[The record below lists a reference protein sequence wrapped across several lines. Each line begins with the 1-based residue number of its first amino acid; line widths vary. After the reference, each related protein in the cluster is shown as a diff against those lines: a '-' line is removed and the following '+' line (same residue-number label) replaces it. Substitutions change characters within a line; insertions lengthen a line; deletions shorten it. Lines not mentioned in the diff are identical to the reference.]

1 MIKDPPIL
9 RISRNFPRPPNDV
22 VKALTG
28 AMTGHLV
35 DAMGGGGA
43 LDWQIKALGGGPQSF
58 CGVAVTCDCG
68 PSDNLAL
75 FGALDV
81 VKPGDVIVAATRSH
95 RAASVTGDLLVGMA
109 RNCGAAA
116 IVTDGVVRDVA
127 GILAVG
133 LPVCCAGVSPN
144 SPVRNGPGTVGL
156 PIVVGGVA
164 IASGDII
171 VGDAD
176 GVVVVPQ
183 AIAADLVK
191 RLVDVRAAEALLEAK
206 VKSGLRIPD
215 FIADV
220 LSSPRVE
227 NID

>member
-1 MIKDPPIL
+1 
-9 RISRNFPRPPNDV
+9 
-22 VKALTG
+22 
-28 AMTGHLV
+28 
-35 DAMGGGGA
+35 
-43 LDWQIKALGGGPQSF
+43 
-58 CGVAVTCDCG
+58 
-68 PSDNLAL
+68 
-75 FGALDV
+75 
-81 VKPGDVIVAATRSH
+81 
-95 RAASVTGDLLVGMA
+95 VTGDLLVGMA

-133 LPVCCAGVSPN
+133 MPVCCAGVSPN

-156 PIVVGGVA
+156 PVVVGGVA
-164 IASGDII
+164 IASGDIM

-183 AIAADLVK
+183 AIAAELVK
-191 RLVDVRAAEALLEAK
+191 RLVDIRAAEAMLEAK

-227 NID
+227 IID